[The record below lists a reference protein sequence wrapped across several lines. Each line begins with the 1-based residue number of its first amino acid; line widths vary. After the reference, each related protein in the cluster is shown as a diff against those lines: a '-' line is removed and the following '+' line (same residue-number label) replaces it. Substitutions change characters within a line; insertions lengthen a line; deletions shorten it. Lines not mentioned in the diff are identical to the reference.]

1 VPTTTARPLGE
12 GGPVTAPVRVAV
24 SVRPHRS
31 REEDAAPAMP
41 LEGPLVDRYGRVHDD
56 LRISVTDRCNLR
68 CVYCMPEEGLT
79 FLRLEELLTFDEI
92 TRVAGVAR
100 SLGVTALRITGGE
113 PLVRKGLPVLIA
125 RLSALGFEDLAV
137 TTNGTELADMAPQ
150 LASAGLRRV
159 NVSCDS
165 LRPDR
170 FSAIRRRGSLS
181 DVLRAMD
188 AAEAAGLTPL
198 KVNVVLL
205 RGRNDDEI
213 LDFVSFARAT
223 GRIVRFIEFM
233 PLDAQGDWDRA
244 RLVPGREVLDRIS
257 ARWAV
262 EPVPDAT
269 GPAPAERFR
278 YADGVGEIGLIS
290 SVTEPF
296 CGTCNR
302 LRLTA
307 DGAVRNCLFSN
318 EEETVRHLLR
328 NGGTDTELALLF
340 RTAVWAK
347 HPGHGINEPGF
358 LSPARS
364 MSMIGG

>member
-1 VPTTTARPLGE
+1 MAHGAVGARPAS
-12 GGPVTAPVRVAV
+12 VMNAPVPVAI
-24 SVRPHRS
+24 SVRTHREPG
-31 REEDAAPAMP
+31 RNPAPTMP
-41 LEGPLVDRYGRVHDD
+41 LEGPLLDRYGRVHND

-79 FLRLEELLTFDEI
+79 FLPPGDLLTFEEI
-92 TRVAGVAR
+92 TRVARVAR

-113 PLVRKGLPVLIA
+113 PLVRKGLPLLIA
-125 RLSALGFEDLAV
+125 QLSELGFEDLAV
-137 TTNGTELADMAPQ
+137 TTNGTELARVAQ
-150 LASAGLRRV
+150 RLASAGLRRV

-165 LRPDR
+165 LKPER
-170 FSAIRRRGSLS
+170 FAVIRRRGSLTA
-181 DVLRAMD
+181 VLRAMD

-205 RGRNDDEI
+205 RGQNDDEI
-213 LDFVSFARAT
+213 LDFASFARET

-244 RLVPGREVLDRIS
+244 RLVPGREVFDRIS
-257 ARWAV
+257 ERWPLV
-262 EPVPDAT
+262 PVADFA

-278 YADGVGEIGLIS
+278 FADGVGEIGLIS

-307 DGAVRNCLFSN
+307 DGAVRNCLFTN
-318 EEETVRHLLR
+318 DEKIVRDVLR
-328 NGGTDTELALLF
+328 GGGTDAQLSLLL
-340 RTAVWAK
+340 RAAVWAK

-358 LSPARS
+358 LRPSRS